1 MSKIA
6 FNVTI
11 NPEETLRIIKQ
22 NHTASLV
29 YDEYIDLNN
38 GKGIGTLIYEKY
50 FIRNSNRAALTVICD
65 NVQGRTEV
73 RAIAT
78 GASQGMFISFDWGAS
93 NEFANSVHR
102 ILKDYIIEY

>member
-1 MSKIA
+1 MSTVA

-11 NPEETLRIIKQ
+11 TPEEALGIIKQ

-38 GKGIGTLIYEKY
+38 GKGIGTLVYEKY

-78 GASQGMFISFDWGAS
+78 GASQSMFFNLDWGAS
-93 NEFANSVHR
+93 SEFAHSVHR
-102 ILKDYIIEY
+102 ILKDFTVE

>member
-1 MSKIA
+1 MSTIA
-6 FNVTI
+6 FNVNIT
-11 NPEETLRIIKQ
+11 PEETLRIIKQ

-29 YDEYIDLNN
+29 YDEYIDINN
-38 GKGIGTLIYEKY
+38 GKGIGTLVYEKY

-78 GASQGMFISFDWGAS
+78 GASQGMFFNFDWGAS
-93 NEFANSVHR
+93 SEFANSVQI
-102 ILKDYIIEY
+102 ILKDYITQY

>member
-1 MSKIA
+1 MSTIA

-29 YDEYIDLNN
+29 YDEYIDLND

-78 GASQGMFISFDWGAS
+78 GSSQSMFFNLDWGAS
-93 NEFANSVHR
+93 NEFANSIQR
-102 ILKDYIIEY
+102 ILKDFIIE